1 MNKALK
7 YLDHILSQKR
17 YSSRTADIYG
27 QVLVDF
33 MRFASQVSDLRL
45 DECSD
50 SDILSVLEHNVI
62 RSYQIDAMQNRKLSA
77 RTANLH
83 LSVLSG
89 FCRFLMR
96 EGQLNSNPVS
106 LVSRPRQSKRLPV
119 FYTEAAMQKYIESDN
134 AISRRDF
141 DLALS
146 TEQEKKQTYL
156 ACLDRIIVL
165 TLYSTGMRRAELI
178 DLKLDD
184 LDISRGKL
192 RILGKGD
199 KMREIPIPSCL
210 KSEIEL
216 YLHSVRRL
224 NESDQAVPKSPL
236 FVTWSGEKLYPVFV
250 DRAVKSELGPMGK
263 DFSGRKSPHVLR
275 HTLATGLLG
284 EGADLNSI
292 KEVLGH
298 ANLAATQVYT
308 HSSPSRLKTI
318 YELAHPRAKKRR

>member
-224 NESDQAVPKSPL
+224 NESDQTVPKSPL